1 MITDYIYTIIE
12 NNISIF
18 VSKFDTE
25 NLITGEILNFVI
37 KNSVDLDRNLNT
49 DIEIII
55 TPKRWKYSKE
65 WLNINK

>member
-55 TPKRWKYSKE
+55 TPKKMEYSKE